1 MKPDDMDDRELLN
14 SYQNGPCECDDCRVQ
29 RAEIL
34 RRMAAGR
41 EAEKRLNLI
50 ADAWKNRSIDYERE
64 VATVQFGEAELI
76 DDILSGKFTGA
87 APTPKPSKPWGSSGY
102 LEVLPDEA
110 PTPKAAPE
118 FKGWVAF
125 GCGKHPFN
133 AMGATAYNIDCI
145 DCQRQP
151 KLAWFAG
158 SLLSPAEAT
167 PKAQEAGWK
176 CECGAIFVFTPV
188 SLVNGKAD
196 RKHPEFC
203 PYCGRESNFGAEDR
217 TTFTKVETGKE

>member
-1 MKPDDMDDRELLN
+1 MGMKPDDMDDRELLN

-87 APTPKPSKPWGSSGY
+87 APTPK
-102 LEVLPDEA
+102 
-110 PTPKAAPE
+110 AAPE

-167 PKAQEAGWK
+167 PK
-176 CECGAIFVFTPV
+176 
-188 SLVNGKAD
+188 
-196 RKHPEFC
+196 
-203 PYCGRESNFGAEDR
+203 
-217 TTFTKVETGKE
+217 